1 MDDPK
6 PPAPNENPP
15 AGAANPDPKL
25 EGAAELEEDEPNE
38 KAPAAAEAPVVA
50 AGCEVPKLNVE
61 LGAANAAGWADEAA
75 VAAEPKLNVDA
86 VLDFVV
92 VTDAGTSGEEDSF
105 DTLNDILWF
114 DSAFDAV
121 SSVDFTSGTIM
132 APLSS
137 LLSLYCAFIS
147 SK

>member
-38 KAPAAAEAPVVA
+38 KAPAEAPVVA
-50 AGCEVPKLNVE
+50 AGCEDPKLNVE
-61 LGAANAAGWADEAA
+61 LGAADAAGWTEEAA

-105 DTLNDILWF
+105 DTLNDILWL
-114 DSAFDAV
+114 DSAFNAAP
-121 SSVDFTSGTIM
+121 SVDFTSGTVM
-132 APLSS
+132 ASLSS
-137 LLSLYCAFIS
+137 LLSRYCAFMS

>member
-38 KAPAAAEAPVVA
+38 KAPAEAPVVA
-50 AGCEVPKLNVE
+50 AGCEDPKLNVE
-61 LGAANAAGWADEAA
+61 LGAADAAGWAEEAA

-105 DTLNDILWF
+105 DTLNDILWL
-114 DSAFDAV
+114 DSAFNAAP
-121 SSVDFTSGTIM
+121 SVDFTSGTVM
-132 APLSS
+132 ASLSS
-137 LLSLYCAFIS
+137 LLSRYCAFMS

>member
-25 EGAAELEEDEPNE
+25 EGAPELEEDEPNE
-38 KAPAAAEAPVVA
+38 KAPAEAPVVA

-61 LGAANAAGWADEAA
+61 LGAANAAGWVDEAA

-105 DTLNDILWF
+105 DTLNDIL
-114 DSAFDAV
+114 
-121 SSVDFTSGTIM
+121 
-132 APLSS
+132 
-137 LLSLYCAFIS
+137 
-147 SK
+147 